1 MAAKKRSGIDIG
13 ANAFVTDREAVLVP
27 RGADG
32 EMLTLYARK
41 LGHLEL
47 SEIIAVAHA
56 QQRSFLIPLVVAS
69 IENDDGERFTEDE
82 VQRLK
87 QEVAGPLFKAAM
99 HINGL
104 NATDEDPAKN

>member
-1 MAAKKRSGIDIG
+1 MADKKKTGINIG
-13 ANAFVTDREAVLVP
+13 ASAYVTDREPVLVP
-27 RGADG
+27 VD
-32 EMLTLYARK
+32 ESEILTLYARK

-69 IENDDGERFTEDE
+69 IENDDGDRFTEDE

-104 NATDEDPAKN
+104 NAADEDSAKN